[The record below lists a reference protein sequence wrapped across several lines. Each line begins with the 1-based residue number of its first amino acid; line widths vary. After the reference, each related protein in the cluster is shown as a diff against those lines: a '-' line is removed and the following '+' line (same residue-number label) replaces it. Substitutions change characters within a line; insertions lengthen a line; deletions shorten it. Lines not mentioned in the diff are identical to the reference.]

1 MEYLQIS
8 LAYNIFDFFHINR
21 RCLDKSVSY
30 AVKLL
35 ADKQYSGSSDE
46 RKPIVTSTGDCIA
59 SFTNTVLEVP
69 IQRRFASVLNI
80 NVKIAKEIFGELSF
94 YLKDLVDNEEYLV
107 DRILSSVN
115 SNVNVVKDYTPVQN
129 DEDLIES
136 LKVTS
141 LNLTRA
147 ASANVNAIRL
157 PIRVTCTL
165 LFVPAYMQV
174 IRAADLDEDDIDS
187 VDANATRAK
196 SIWRRKKR
204 QNNAIGVELE
214 VERK

>member
-1 MEYLQIS
+1 M
-8 LAYNIFDFFHINR
+8 
-21 RCLDKSVSY
+21 
-30 AVKLL
+30 L

-196 SIWRRKKR
+196 SIWRRRKR